1 MISIQSK
8 VHVDGIQGTELL
20 DFLLNCT
27 DEQYQ
32 AWWPGTHFAFHTVE
46 RRPGHVG
53 SVIYMDEYVGRRRL
67 RMKGVVTEVVSG
79 KRVVW
84 QFKQIVRL
92 PARLIMEIDDHND
105 GVAITHTI
113 EAGFRG
119 PGRVL
124 DPLLRLY
131 FTAEFERAMDEHAQA
146 EFPMLAA
153 MLRDM

>member
-32 AWWPGTHFAFHTVE
+32 AWWPGTHLAYHTVE
-46 RRPGHVG
+46 RRPDHVG
-53 SVIYMDEYVGRRRL
+53 SVIYMDEYIGRRRL
-67 RMKGVVTEVVSG
+67 RMKGIVTEVAPG
-79 KRVVW
+79 RRVVW

-92 PARLIMEIDDHND
+92 PAWLVLVAKDHED
-105 GVAITHTI
+105 GVTITHTI
-113 EAGFRG
+113 QAGFRG
-119 PGRVL
+119 LGRIL
-124 DPLLRLY
+124 DPVLRLY
-131 FTAEFERAMDEHAQA
+131 FSDEFERAMDGHAQA

-153 MLRDM
+153 MLRAT

>member
-8 VHVDGIQGTELL
+8 VHIDSIKGVELL

-32 AWWPGTHFAFHTVE
+32 AWWPGTHLAFHTVE
-46 RRPGHVG
+46 RRPDHVG

-67 RMKGVVTEVVSG
+67 RMKGIVTEFVPG

-92 PARLIMEIDDHND
+92 PAWLVLVTEDKEA
-105 GVAITHTI
+105 GVTITHTI
-113 EAGFRG
+113 QAGF
-119 PGRVL
+119 PGMGRIL
-124 DPLLRLY
+124 DPVLRLY
-131 FTAEFERAMDEHAQA
+131 FTDEFERAMDEHAQA

>member
-8 VHVDGIQGTELL
+8 VHVDGIKGIELL

-32 AWWPGTHFAFHTVE
+32 AWWPGTHLAFHTVE
-46 RRPGHVG
+46 RRPDHVG
-53 SVIYMDEYVGRRRL
+53 SIIYMDEYVGRRRL
-67 RMKGVVTEVVSG
+67 RMHGVVSEVVPG

-84 QFKQIVRL
+84 QFKRIVRL
-92 PARLIMEIDDHND
+92 PAWLIMEIDDHND
-105 GVAITHTI
+105 GMTITHAI

-119 PGRVL
+119 PGRIL
-124 DPLLRLY
+124 DPVLRLY
-131 FTAEFERAMDEHAQA
+131 FTDEFERAMDEHAQA

-153 MLRDM
+153 MLRDL